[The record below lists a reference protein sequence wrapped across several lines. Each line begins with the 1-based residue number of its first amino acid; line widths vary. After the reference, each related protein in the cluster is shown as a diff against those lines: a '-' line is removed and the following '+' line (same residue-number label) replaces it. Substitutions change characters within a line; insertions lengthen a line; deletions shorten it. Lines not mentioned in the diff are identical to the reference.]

1 MFSRK
6 SSRGYALLMDVGSG
20 SVGLAIVA
28 PTESAI
34 PIWSYREHC
43 PLKVTQSVK
52 ESSKAVVTTIMNVM
66 MVFEGEG
73 RVALTEHNKSA
84 KIGTVQTTVSAPWS
98 YTVARTVKFEK
109 DEPFIITEQ
118 LLTQLAVT
126 AADQAMEEFEQKH
139 SLKDLGVQETS
150 RTILDTQANG
160 YRVATLNKQ
169 SAKELRVTH
178 VSTLIREEIVSSIT
192 EMQQKLVPAAELE
205 ITSFMMANY
214 YVTDALQPSGV
225 DYCLLD
231 ITNEATE
238 LGIVRH
244 NALQYSTHTAF
255 GRTAIARE
263 IAQATGVP
271 LHDAFTSMR
280 TMADQTEIHT
290 DVKATLQAY
299 QAQIVELFKETGDRL
314 SIPRHIYLG
323 ADSGLGEFLA
333 PIVDAAGKEA
343 SQGNVLVTVITAD
356 LLHTDPEA
364 LKQTDVP
371 LTVAA
376 RFFHTKSDRAFFK
389 YL

>member
-1 MFSRK
+1 MFSRN
-6 SSRGYALLMDVGSG
+6 SSSGYALLVDVGSG

-28 PTESAI
+28 PTESAT
-34 PIWSYREHC
+34 PIWFHREHC
-43 PLKVTQSVK
+43 PLKVTQSVT
-52 ESSKAVVTTIMNVM
+52 ESSKAVITTIMNVM
-66 MVFEGEG
+66 MVFESEG
-73 RVALTEHNKSA
+73 RVALAKHNKSA

-109 DEPFIITEQ
+109 DEPFIITAQ
-118 LLTQLAVT
+118 LLAQLATT

-150 RTILDTQANG
+150 RTILDTHANG
-160 YRVATLNKQ
+160 YRVATPNKQ
-169 SAKELRVTH
+169 SAKQLSVTH

-192 EMQQKLVPAAELE
+192 EIQQKLVPAADLH

-214 YVTDALQPSGV
+214 YVTDALQPTGV
-225 DYCLLD
+225 DFCLLD

-244 NALQYSTHTAF
+244 NALQYSTHASF
-255 GRTAIARE
+255 GRASIARE

-271 LHDAFTSMR
+271 LHDAFTSIR
-280 TMADQTEIHT
+280 TLADQNKIHT
-290 DVKATLQAY
+290 DVKAALQAY

-314 SIPRHIYLG
+314 SIPKHIYLG
-323 ADSGLGEFLA
+323 ADAGLGEFLA

-356 LLHTDPEA
+356 LLHTDPESQ
-364 LKQTDVP
+364 KQTDIP
-371 LTVAA
+371 LAIAA
-376 RFFHTKSDRAFFK
+376 RFFHTKSDRAFFE

>member
-6 SSRGYALLMDVGSG
+6 SSSGYALLIDVGSS

-28 PTESAI
+28 PTVSAA
-34 PIWSYREHC
+34 PIWSHREHC
-43 PLKVTQSVK
+43 PLKVTRSVR

-73 RVALTEHNKSA
+73 RAALAVHNKSA

-118 LLTQLAVT
+118 LLSQLATT
-126 AADQAMEEFEQKH
+126 AADQAKEEFEQKH
-139 SLKDLGVQETS
+139 TLKDLGVQETS
-150 RTILDTQANG
+150 RTILDTHANG
-160 YRVATLNKQ
+160 YRVATPNKQ
-169 SAKELRVTH
+169 SVKELRVTH
-178 VSTLIREEIVSSIT
+178 VSTLIREEIVASIT
-192 EMQQKLVPAAELE
+192 EIQQKLVPAANLH

-214 YVTDALQPSGV
+214 YVTDALQPFGV
-225 DYCLLD
+225 DFCLLD

-244 NALQYSTHTAF
+244 NALHYSTHASF
-255 GRTAIARE
+255 GRASIARE

-280 TMADQTEIHT
+280 TLADQSKIHT
-290 DVKATLQAY
+290 DVKSTLQAY
-299 QAQIVELFKETGDRL
+299 QAQIVKLFQETGDRL
-314 SIPRHIYLG
+314 SIPKHIYLV
-323 ADSGLGEFLA
+323 ADTGLGDLLA

-356 LLHTDPEA
+356 LLQTDLEA
-364 LKQTDVP
+364 QKQPDVP
-371 LTVAA
+371 LTIATC
-376 RFFHTKSDRAFFK
+376 FFHTKAARAFFE
-389 YL
+389 YI